1 MLNKKLLIIG
11 DSNCLPRYSG
21 LQKDIIRV
29 EDTYVYQLQK
39 KLENFDIQTMIIGG
53 ITTPELINFAIPYF
67 NAWKPNFIIVHS
79 GINDIK
85 SQFIKNSKANLVYR
99 ILSKFNINKKKI
111 KEKFIYN
118 KNLIR
123 FKSTPKVSIE
133 DLRQQVIKF
142 KNLFNNS
149 KILWLEIYSDEKIDQ
164 DRPNT
169 SQRINDY
176 NNMLREVLKNS
187 FIELQEIKN
196 ISNFTSD
203 GFHLNKSG
211 QFLLFEKLIKIIL
224 NDD

>member
-1 MLNKKLLIIG
+1 MHNKKLLLIG
-11 DSNCLPRYSG
+11 DSNCLPRYNAPDN
-21 LQKDIIRV
+21 DIITV
-29 EDTYVYQLQK
+29 EDTYVFHLQK
-39 KLENFDIQTMIIGG
+39 KLKNFDIQVMKIGG
-53 ITTPELINFAIPYF
+53 ITTPELLNYSIPYF
-67 NAWKPNFIIVHS
+67 TNWKPDFIIVHS
-79 GINDIK
+79 GINDTK
-85 SQFIKNSKANLVYR
+85 SQLIKNNKSQLIYR

-123 FKSTPKVSIE
+123 FKSTPKVSME

-142 KNLFNNS
+142 KSLFDNS

-203 GFHLNKSG
+203 GFHLNRNG
-211 QFLLFEKLIKIIL
+211 QLLLFEKLIKIIL

>member
-1 MLNKKLLIIG
+1 MHNKKLLIIG
-11 DSNCLPRYSG
+11 DSNCLPRYNAA
-21 LQKDIIRV
+21 DNAIITV
-29 EDTYVYQLQK
+29 EDTYVFHLQK
-39 KLENFDIQTMIIGG
+39 KLKNFDIQTMIIGG
-53 ITTPELINFAIPYF
+53 ITTPELLNYSIPYYT
-67 NAWKPNFIIVHS
+67 NWKPNFIIVHS
-79 GINDIK
+79 GINDTK
-85 SQFIKNSKANLVYR
+85 SQLIKNNKSQLIYR

-176 NNMLREVLKNS
+176 NNMLKEVLKNS

-203 GFHLNKSG
+203 GFHLNRNG
-211 QFLLFEKLIKIIL
+211 QLLLFEKLIKIIL